1 MTVVSSKLAGL
12 NHRPIVFA
20 PSRAAMARSQM
31 TLFGRFFSERLGVAL
46 TDDAALYRASVMQF
60 REFWSAFL
68 EWSEIQYS
76 GDPSSVCDGD
86 DIEHARFF
94 PNVVL
99 SYAENVLG
107 RDRWPADGAAV
118 TAL

>member
-1 MTVVSSKLAGL
+1 
-12 NHRPIVFA
+12 
-20 PSRAAMARSQM
+20 
-31 TLFGRFFSERLGVAL
+31 
-46 TDDAALYRASVMQF
+46 
-60 REFWSAFL
+60 
-68 EWSEIQYS
+68 
-76 GDPSSVCDGD
+76 SSVCDGD

-118 TAL
+118 TALGFDGRRRRVSRGQLAEEVDSLAVMLRELGVKPGQRVVGLLANTAESVTAALAVASVGATFSSAAPDMGVA